1 MAGHDS
7 WWPSIDGAN
16 ARSQGHRGWRGCGL
30 MGGILGGDGWRAC
43 GMLDAGK
50 EDVVRG
56 HSDACGRPRC
66 ILKA

>member
-1 MAGHDS
+1 
-7 WWPSIDGAN
+7 
-16 ARSQGHRGWRGCGL
+16 